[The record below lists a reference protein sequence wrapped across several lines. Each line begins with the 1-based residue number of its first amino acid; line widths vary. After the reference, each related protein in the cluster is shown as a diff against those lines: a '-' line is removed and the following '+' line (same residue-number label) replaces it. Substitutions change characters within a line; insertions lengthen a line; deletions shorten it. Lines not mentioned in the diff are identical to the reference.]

1 MANLFRQIYGK
12 VEQLVLRNAAFNKV
26 ATTYYDK
33 GGGRGI
39 DGGQIPYKRQVA
51 DMRTKEISDWQ
62 KAVMEATD
70 PESPRR
76 CQLHYIYQ
84 NLLRDDDLQATIE
97 NRVLPLQMASFKIVD
112 RKTGDVN
119 EAAHELLERLWFQD
133 LRRMSVMSQ
142 LQGTLLVDLTEKIN
156 PQTMEIEEIAEVPQ
170 CNYIAQMGAIVKE
183 PSDTEGIS
191 YREGGMENYY
201 YQFGK
206 DWDLGLLNVLAIPIF
221 AKKLGFGS
229 WISYIDQY
237 GIPFMFV
244 VTNRMDTTR
253 RDELFDMM
261 SDMRSGRFG
270 VLQGQETISFG
281 KEASGS
287 TTDAF
292 SPFMDKCHNIITRL
306 ILGQTGTTNNEA
318 YEGTSEVHERVEKYR
333 HEADKLLFMYMFNKE
348 IIPRLVKISPV
359 YAILE
364 GCRLEWDDHETL
376 SMKDYITAIKN
387 LAYTFDFDPEA
398 VAEMTGLPIV
408 GIKEITN
415 QGMQTGGNMKGDDD
429 PDPMPSKTGKKKAP
443 AKANDNFSGTINAL
457 YYGDG
462 VAPQADGSLSL
473 SDKVRDRVLN
483 RLRSKGFD
491 VEKDID
497 PDLFAHTFDQLESG
511 IKKSLGQPEFAT
523 PDYDFLEQMRHNA
536 AVFSA
541 FKTHRQ
547 QNEIYGKMFDQEGN
561 VKPFDQFRKDSESV
575 INNYNVNWLR
585 TEYDTC
591 ISRARFAADF
601 RRYKAQTDLY
611 PNLQWLPSVSV
622 DKRDGH
628 RLFYNRIWPADDPF
642 WLTNYP
648 GSLWNCKCGVTNTD
662 KPATDGNP
670 KYTPKHDRP
679 QPGIDTNPGIT
690 GEVFT
695 KSHPYVKEAS
705 KDAKEAVEAFLNK
718 NTLSSVGNEKI
729 TRKVTAIENEI
740 RMNKKFET
748 GVVVDMNGNIVVDK
762 RGESFQ
768 VKFSDEECS
777 LMKDKIM
784 LHNHPR
790 GWGYSEGTLG
800 RIGSSFSI
808 EDLAL
813 AVGNDLAEIRAVTPH
828 YTFSMKRPETGWG
841 VSAKEVI
848 STYIKNEKTLKGQ
861 FCKRI
866 RKDTLTPSQANAT
879 HFHILARRIAKQYKW
894 TYEKKK
900 TR

>member
-1 MANLFRQIYGK
+1 MANLFKQIYGK
-12 VEQLVLRNAAFNKV
+12 VEHFVLRNAAFNKV

-39 DGGQIPYKRQVA
+39 DGGQIPYKRQGA
-51 DMRTKEISDWQ
+51 DMRTKEIADWQ

-76 CQLHYIYQ
+76 YQLHYIYQ

-97 NRVLPLQMASFKIVD
+97 NRVLPLQMATFKIVN
-112 RKTGDVN
+112 RKTGEVN
-119 EAAHELLERLWFQD
+119 EAAHELLERLWFQE
-133 LRRMSVMSQ
+133 LRRMSVMFQ
-142 LQGTLLVDLTEKIN
+142 LQGTLLVDLTEKVN
-156 PQTMEIEEIAEVPQ
+156 QLTMEIEEIAEVPQ

-191 YREGGMENYY
+191 YREGGMEHYY

-229 WISYIDQY
+229 WISYVDQY
-237 GIPFMFV
+237 GIPFMFI
-244 VTNRMDTTR
+244 VTQRMDTTR
-253 RDELFDMM
+253 RDELYEMM

-281 KEASGS
+281 KEANGS

-359 YAILE
+359 YSIFE

-376 SMKDYITAIKN
+376 SIKDYITAIKD
-387 LAYTFDFDPEA
+387 LAYTFDFDPEL
-398 VAEMTGLPIV
+398 VAEMTGLPIT
-408 GIKEITN
+408 GMKEITN
-415 QGMQTGGNMKGDDD
+415 QGMQSGGNIKDGGKRKGEDD
-429 PDPMPSKTGKKKAP
+429 PEDHPDPPEPSKKKAR
-443 AKANDNFSGTINAL
+443 ARANGSLTGTINAL
-457 YYGDG
+457 YYNGG
-462 VAPQADGSLSL
+462 KAPQATDDPLAL
-473 SDKVRDRVLN
+473 SDKIRDRVLN

-491 VEKDID
+491 VDKDID
-497 PDLFAHTFDQLESG
+497 PDLFAHTFDCLDGG
-511 IKKSLGQPEFAT
+511 IRKSLGKPEFGT
-523 PDYDFLEQMRHNA
+523 PDYDFLQQMRNNA
-536 AVFSA
+536 ATFSA

-547 QNEIYGKMFDQEGN
+547 QRELYGKMFDQDGN
-561 VKPFDQFRKDSESV
+561 VKPFDQFRKDSGTVLDE
-575 INNYNVNWLR
+575 YNVNWLR

-601 RRYKAQTDLY
+601 RRYQAQTDLY

-622 DKRDGH
+622 DRREGH
-628 RLFYNRIWPADDPF
+628 SLFYNRIWPADDPF

-648 GSLWNCKCGVTNTD
+648 GSLWNCKCGMTNTD

-670 KYTPKHDRP
+670 KHAAAHEQP

-695 KSHPYVKEAS
+695 PSHPYIKEA
-705 KDAKEAVEAFLNK
+705 DEGAKEAVENFLYKEYTKVPTEKGVLRIHDKHGKTEKAENIK
-718 NTLSSVGNEKI
+718 VGKYLAEKHGYEI
-729 TRKVTAIENEI
+729 DLIENPDDEKSADSFNHTLGCFQEYKVNQVASRNAIDRALRSGKDQANDIVLWIETDISLEDLSAAIRPRVNRAANISHVTVVRDGKDRRYSRDEI
-740 RMNKKFET
+740 
-748 GVVVDMNGNIVVDK
+748 
-762 RGESFQ
+762 
-768 VKFSDEECS
+768 
-777 LMKDKIM
+777 L
-784 LHNHPR
+784 
-790 GWGYSEGTLG
+790 SEGFKI
-800 RIGSSFSI
+800 RQA
-808 EDLAL
+808 DL
-813 AVGNDLAEIRAVTPH
+813 E
-828 YTFSMKRPETGWG
+828 
-841 VSAKEVI
+841 
-848 STYIKNEKTLKGQ
+848 
-861 FCKRI
+861 
-866 RKDTLTPSQANAT
+866 
-879 HFHILARRIAKQYKW
+879 
-894 TYEKKK
+894 
-900 TR
+900 

>member
-1 MANLFRQIYGK
+1 MASLFRQIYGK
-12 VEQLVLRNAAFNKV
+12 VEHFVLRNATFNKV

-33 GGGRGI
+33 GGGRGT
-39 DGGQIPYKRQVA
+39 DGGRIPYKRQAV

-76 CQLHYIYQ
+76 YQLHYIYQ

-97 NRVLPLQMASFKIVD
+97 NRVLPLQMASFKIVYK
-112 RKTGDVN
+112 KTGDVN
-119 EAAHELLERLWFQD
+119 EAAHELLERIWFQD
-133 LRRMSVMSQ
+133 LRRMSVMFQ

-156 PQTMEIEEIAEVPQ
+156 PQTMEIEEITEVPQ

-201 YQFGK
+201 FQFGK

-244 VTNRMDTTR
+244 VTNRMDTIR
-253 RDELFDMM
+253 RDELFEMM

-333 HEADKLLFMYMFNKE
+333 HEADKLLFMYMFNKD

-359 YAILE
+359 YSILE
-364 GCRLEWDDHETL
+364 GCRLEWDDHETM
-376 SMKDYITAIKN
+376 SMKDYITAIKD

-408 GIKEITN
+408 GVKEITN
-415 QGMQTGGNMKGDDD
+415 QGMQTGGNMKGSDDD
-429 PDPMPSKTGKKKAP
+429 PESKTGKKKASV
-443 AKANDNFSGTINAL
+443 KANDSFTGTINAL

-473 SDKVRDRVLN
+473 SDRVRDKVLN

-497 PDLFAHTFDQLESG
+497 PDLFAHTFNQLYTG
-511 IKKSLGQPEFAT
+511 IKKSMGKPEFAT

-547 QNEIYGKMFDQEGN
+547 QNEIYDKMFDQEGN

-591 ISRARFAADF
+591 ITRARFAADF
-601 RRYKAQTDLY
+601 HRYLTQTDLY
-611 PNLQWLPSVSV
+611 PNLQWLPSVASE
-622 DKRDGH
+622 KREAH
-628 RLFYNRIWPADDPF
+628 RLFYNRIWPAADSF
-642 WLTNYP
+642 WLNNYP
-648 GSLWNCKCGVTNTD
+648 GCLWNCQCGITNTD
-662 KPATDGNP
+662 NPATDGNP
-670 KYTPKHDRP
+670 KHAPEHDRP
-679 QPGIDTNPGIT
+679 QLGLDTNPGIT

-695 KSHPYVKEAS
+695 QSHPYIKNAGEE
-705 KDAKEAVEAFLNK
+705 AKEAVENFLYK
-718 NTLSSVGNEKI
+718 DYT
-729 TRKVTAIENEI
+729 KVST
-740 RMNKKFET
+740 KK
-748 GVVVDMNGNIVVDK
+748 
-762 RGESFQ
+762 
-768 VKFSDEECS
+768 
-777 LMKDKIM
+777 
-784 LHNHPR
+784 
-790 GWGYSEGTLG
+790 GTL
-800 RIGSSFSI
+800 RIHNKHGKTEKTENIKVGKFLAEKYGYEIDLIDNPDDKKSADSYNHTLGCFQEYKVNQVASRNAIDRALRSGKDQSNDIVLWIESEISF
-808 EDLAL
+808 EDLASAIRPRVNRASNISHIMIIKDGKGRRYSRDEIL
-813 AVGNDLAEIRAVTPH
+813 SDGFKIRQADLE
-828 YTFSMKRPETGWG
+828 
-841 VSAKEVI
+841 
-848 STYIKNEKTLKGQ
+848 
-861 FCKRI
+861 
-866 RKDTLTPSQANAT
+866 
-879 HFHILARRIAKQYKW
+879 
-894 TYEKKK
+894 
-900 TR
+900 

>member
-1 MANLFRQIYGK
+1 MANLFKQIYGK
-12 VEQLVLRNAAFNKV
+12 VEHFVLRNAAFNKV

-39 DGGQIPYKRQVA
+39 DGGQIPYKRQPA
-51 DMRTKEISDWQ
+51 DMRTKEIADWQ

-76 CQLHYIYQ
+76 YQLHYIYQ

-112 RKTGDVN
+112 RKTGKVN

-133 LRRMSVMSQ
+133 LRRMSVMFQ

-156 PQTMEIEEIAEVPQ
+156 PLTMEIEEIAEVPQ

-244 VTNRMDTTR
+244 VTNRLDTGR
-253 RDELFDMM
+253 RDELYEMM
-261 SDMRSGRFG
+261 SEMRSGRFG

-281 KEASGS
+281 KEANGS

-359 YAILE
+359 YSVLE

-376 SMKDYITAIKN
+376 SMKDYITAIKE

-398 VAEMTGLPIV
+398 VSEMTGLPII
-408 GIKEITN
+408 GIKQITN
-415 QGMQTGGNMKGDDD
+415 QGMQSGGNMKNDEKDSDDDD
-429 PDPMPSKTGKKKAP
+429 PDDDPTPKSPKTGKKKAKT
-443 AKANDNFSGTINAL
+443 KANDSFTGTINAL
-457 YYGDG
+457 YYDGG

-497 PDLFAHTFDQLESG
+497 PDLFAHTFDHLEAG

-622 DKRDGH
+622 DKREGH

-648 GSLWNCKCGVTNTD
+648 GNLWNCKCGVTNTD

-670 KYTPKHDRP
+670 KHGDMHDRP

-695 KSHPYVKEAS
+695 KSHPYIKYADE
-705 KDAKEAVEAFLNK
+705 KAKEAVEVFVYNSYTEVPTEKGKLRIHDKHGKTEKAENIK
-718 NTLSSVGNEKI
+718 VGKYLAEKHGYEI
-729 TRKVTAIENEI
+729 DLIENPDN
-740 RMNKKFET
+740 RKSA
-748 GVVVDMNGNIVVDK
+748 D
-762 RGESFQ
+762 SY
-768 VKFSDEECS
+768 
-777 LMKDKIM
+777 
-784 LHNHPR
+784 NH
-790 GWGYSEGTLG
+790 TLG
-800 RIGSSFSI
+800 CFQ
-808 EDLAL
+808 EYKVNAK
-813 AVGNDLAEIRAVTPH
+813 AT
-828 YTFSMKRPETGWG
+828 K
-841 VSAKEVI
+841 SAI
-848 STYIKNEKTLKGQ
+848 DNMLRKG
-861 FCKRI
+861 
-866 RKDTLTPSQANAT
+866 KDQANDIVLWIESDISLQDLSNVLNDRVNRSANIAHVT
-879 HFHILARRIAKQYKW
+879 IVKEGKDRRYSREEILADGFKIKPADLK
-894 TYEKKK
+894 
-900 TR
+900 